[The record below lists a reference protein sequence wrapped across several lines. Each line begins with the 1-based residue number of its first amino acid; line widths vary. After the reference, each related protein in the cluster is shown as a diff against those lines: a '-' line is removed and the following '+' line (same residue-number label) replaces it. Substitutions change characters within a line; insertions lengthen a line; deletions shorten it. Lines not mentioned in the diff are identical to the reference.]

1 MKRVIYKCV
10 TNNIYL
16 GNGDSVRR
24 YFISLYR
31 LRALASRIGDRG
43 TCHRGQGTGE
53 WFHLLRGPPKAVSE
67 GPRAVQLYR
76 HQHHPQHAPPSGG
89 NEPAAAR

>member
-1 MKRVIYKCV
+1 MSMCGVRGSELLEKAASFVMKSVIYKCV

-43 TCHRGQGTGE
+43 T
-53 WFHLLRGPPKAVSE
+53 
-67 GPRAVQLYR
+67 
-76 HQHHPQHAPPSGG
+76 
-89 NEPAAAR
+89 